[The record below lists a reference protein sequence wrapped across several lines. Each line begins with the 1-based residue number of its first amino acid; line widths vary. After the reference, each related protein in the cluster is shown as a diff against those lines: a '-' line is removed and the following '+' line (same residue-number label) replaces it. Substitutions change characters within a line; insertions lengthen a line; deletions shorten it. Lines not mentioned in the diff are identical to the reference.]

1 MRHPPISTQGH
12 HAPSHHAWPAGQRG
26 FSLVIVFLILSL
38 MAAAAMAV
46 LLSTRT
52 NVQVV
57 GHERENAVA
66 FYSAEAG
73 LAYAKADLLPKWNSS
88 TFWTPVL
95 RTSSYTIGVTRD
107 YKFGGQQGIPQIR
120 ANYTFRFSNNDS
132 DPSASANTDSDG
144 KIVITS
150 VGRAFDSS
158 GTRVIATVTLQM
170 EVEWQAAAS
179 SAADYQAQSNQGAT
193 GSAQSTS
200 DTGAV
205 DMTGHTSL

>member
-1 MRHPPISTQGH
+1 VTQPSAFFRGH
-12 HAPSHHAWPAGQRG
+12 HGPAAGQQG
-26 FSLVIVFLILSL
+26 FSLIIVFLIMSL

-46 LLSTRT
+46 LLSSRT
-52 NVQVV
+52 DIQVV

-73 LAYAKADLLPKWNSS
+73 LAYAKAQLLPLWNSS

-95 RTSSYTIGVTRD
+95 RTTSYTSGVTRD
-107 YKFGGQQGIPQIR
+107 YKFGGQQGMPQIR
-120 ANYTFRFSNNDS
+120 AKYTFTFSNNQD

-144 KIVITS
+144 KVLITS
-150 VGRAFDSS
+150 VGRAYDPS
-158 GTRVIATVTLQM
+158 GSRVIATVTVQM
-170 EVEWQAAAS
+170 EVEWKVAAS
-179 SAADYQAQSNQGAT
+179 GASDYQAQSNQGAS
-193 GSAQSTS
+193 GSAQSTA